1 MVPGIF
7 VLLLAEHFSSK
18 SKPALLSKFFFRECT
33 QVFSL
38 DHKYSPYA
46 KNINV
51 TFERAKENSGWRR
64 EGSRGDDGRVV
75 SLAAEVLISR
85 GAHEA
90 SRRDTCSQQD
100 PGQAVRGP

>member
-1 MVPGIF
+1 M
-7 VLLLAEHFSSK
+7 
-18 SKPALLSKFFFRECT
+18 
-33 QVFSL
+33 

-51 TFERAKENSGWRR
+51 IFKRAKENSGWRR
-64 EGSRGDDGRVV
+64 VGSRGDDGRVV
-75 SLAAEVLISR
+75 SLAVKVLISW

-100 PGQAVRGP
+100 PDQAVCGPLCSEHSDVVAS

>member
-7 VLLLAEHFSSK
+7 VLLLLNVFLPSQSQRCLAN
-18 SKPALLSKFFFRECT
+18 FFFRECT

-75 SLAAEVLISR
+75 SLAA
-85 GAHEA
+85 
-90 SRRDTCSQQD
+90 
-100 PGQAVRGP
+100 